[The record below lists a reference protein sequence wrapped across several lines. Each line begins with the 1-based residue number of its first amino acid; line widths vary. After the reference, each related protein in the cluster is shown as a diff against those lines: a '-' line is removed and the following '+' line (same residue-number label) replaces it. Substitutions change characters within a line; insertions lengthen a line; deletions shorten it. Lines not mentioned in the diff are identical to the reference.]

1 MENSWTEHAQGD
13 VVCGQVD
20 AEPQDSNLTETQ
32 LRQAVSVLWHH
43 ALYASRFHVVPD
55 QCSFERLDISHS
67 SMASI
72 GFQICG
78 VASRSHRREIRSNL
92 FGILQSLAVGI
103 VSCSLIGGPS
113 SLFHRNLPTSISH
126 LSIWGILSKHD
137 SFAGV
142 TQSKFKA
149 V

>member
-1 MENSWTEHAQGD
+1 
-13 VVCGQVD
+13 
-20 AEPQDSNLTETQ
+20 
-32 LRQAVSVLWHH
+32 
-43 ALYASRFHVVPD
+43 
-55 QCSFERLDISHS
+55 
-67 SMASI
+67 MAI
-72 GFQICG
+72 VGFQVCG
-78 VASRSHRREIRSNL
+78 VASRSHRRKVRSNL